1 MVLLKL
7 SAPINCN
14 KPSFYN
20 RQFGIVPWLQVSM
33 VLVAAGAWN
42 RKPTCYNQSCNNPDW
57 FSLREAP
64 WLTSPNWPKHYICAH
79 CKNKIQRCKFCNTA
93 KYFASE
99 SLTCSCWEWSNIG
112 IAVHL
117 MFHRHTLTSINI
129 SQQIS
134 SFISIFSFTFD
145 PMLHQPTLTDLA
157 PSIFDVSSNS
167 VMMSLII
174 TDVVNFNC
182 S

>member
-7 SAPINCN
+7 SAPI
-14 KPSFYN
+14 KQALVLHSAV
-20 RQFGIVPWLQVSM
+20 QWLKVSM
-33 VLVAAGAWN
+33 VLVADGAWN
-42 RKPTCYNQSCNNPDW
+42 RKPTTSYNQSCNNPDW

-99 SLTCSCWEWSNIG
+99 SLTRSCWEWSNIG

-157 PSIFDVSSNS
+157 PSIFDVSSNR
-167 VMMSLII
+167 VMMSVI